1 MVINRIGPVSSAKV
15 VGLLYAILGLAMG
28 AIISFISAVG
38 GLGHRGPGP
47 VGAFFGIAA
56 VVFVPLVY
64 GIMGFLLTLII
75 AALYNALAKL
85 VGGVEIDLR

>member
-1 MVINRIGPVSSAKV
+1 MVINRVGPLSSAKV

-38 GLGHRGPGP
+38 GFGHRDPGP

-56 VVFVPLVY
+56 VVFVPVVY
-64 GIMGFLLTLII
+64 GIMGFLITLII
-75 AALYNALAKL
+75 AALYNVLAKL

>member
-1 MVINRIGPVSSAKV
+1 MVVNRIGPLSSAKV

-28 AIISFISAVG
+28 AILSFISAVG
-38 GLGHRGPGP
+38 GFGDRGPGP

-64 GIMGFLLTLII
+64 GIMGFLVTLII
-75 AALYNALAKL
+75 AGLYNALAKL